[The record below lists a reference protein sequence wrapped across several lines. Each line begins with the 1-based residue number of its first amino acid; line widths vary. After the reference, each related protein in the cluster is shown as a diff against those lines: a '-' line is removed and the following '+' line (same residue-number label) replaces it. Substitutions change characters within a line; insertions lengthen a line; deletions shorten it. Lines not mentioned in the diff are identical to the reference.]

1 MRGFPVIVIV
11 LLLCGAVYLLGK
23 KNGSTQVRAEVVNN
37 VQLIQQI
44 AELAVLEANGQ
55 TTVKLSNADA
65 ESGVW
70 ANFKNFFTENTLQ
83 LSLPYTAKYG
93 VDMNGSTVKLS
104 QKDTLVTI
112 GLPPVK
118 MLSLQL
124 RLDKMQ
130 LMNQTGLFAETTIQD
145 MQRAQEQLYKAA
157 QQGLVNDPALLGKAR
172 AQLQAVFTRYYQPL
186 GYQVQCIFQ

>member
-1 MRGFPVIVIV
+1 MRSFPVIIII
-11 LLLCGAVYLLGK
+11 LLLCGAMYLLGR
-23 KNGSTQVRAEVVNN
+23 KNGSTQLKADVVNN
-37 VQLIQQI
+37 TQLIQQI

-55 TTVKLSNADA
+55 TTVKLSNAGDEA
-65 ESGVW
+65 GVW

-83 LSLPYTAKYG
+83 VSIPYTAKYG
-93 VDMNGSTVKLS
+93 VDMAGSKIKL
-104 QKDTLVTI
+104 QQQDTLVTI

-145 MQRAQEQLYKAA
+145 MQRAQQQLYNAA
-157 QQGLVNDPALLGKAR
+157 QQGLVADTAMLAKAK
-172 AQLQAVFTRYYQPL
+172 AQLQEVFTRYYQPL
-186 GYQVQCIFQ
+186 GYRVQCTFQ